1 MCRKNELLGSVIM
14 ALGAGLL
21 LSLLFSSEFVLALIG
36 IALRVI
42 GLVCTRR
49 CR

>member
-1 MCRKNELLGSVIM
+1 M

-36 IALRVI
+36 IALLVI